1 MRLQRRK
8 FSLSYVTTRRTR
20 SLLQYYAL
28 LYLMVSLYQDS
39 TASQDV
45 EDALG
50 DHTAHFSLH
59 NVRAVLRFRHWRTAL
74 LATSCSSY
82 MSAMVSN

>member
-1 MRLQRRK
+1 M
-8 FSLSYVTTRRTR
+8 SYVTTRRAR
-20 SLLQYYAL
+20 SLLHYYAL
-28 LYLMVSLYQDS
+28 LYLLVSLCQDS

-59 NVRAVLRFRHWRTAL
+59 NVRAFLRFRHWLKAL

-82 MSAMVSN
+82 MPAVVSN